1 MRMVRQK
8 DGKRR
13 EVEKKEGR
21 KADGT
26 HTQRETK
33 KGRQD
38 GRKDRTLSDR
48 LLKGRHGWN
57 TQPLEG
63 RANQS

>member
-1 MRMVRQK
+1 MSMVRQK

-33 KGRQD
+33 E
-38 GRKDRTLSDR
+38 DRMAERIELCQTDF
-48 LLKGRHGWN
+48 
-57 TQPLEG
+57 
-63 RANQS
+63 